1 MGLGRKGAPGAHALA
16 SAPRIRFVAARV
28 TISCSTPNKS
38 CARTVGIGGTRSHT
52 RPTFGTIADAQ
63 PAPAELSDMTDP
75 AATIETLLPLAP
87 DSPLLGLPG
96 AVQSEGIDSG
106 VAAHY
111 GNPMIEQRSLAAG
124 RAIVDLSHRGVL
136 GVSGPDRLTWLNS
149 IASQELRSLVAGE
162 STEMLL
168 LDPAGRL
175 EYAIRVL
182 DDGVETWL
190 LVEAAELPGLQKFLD
205 RMKFMLRV
213 QIVDHT
219 LAYATIGAMTDDPA
233 AVGITAAAPN
243 DVPLTWLDPWAAV
256 ARGGYQYAETPE
268 HPGTHWLYTET
279 LVPRASLPDLRDAL
293 AAGALTAG
301 ARTDVD
307 AAGAVATASAAV
319 PATATSAAASDV
331 DAAEAGAV
339 PAAGAAAS
347 ASPASVTP
355 AAITPAGL
363 LALEAL
369 RIAAWRPRRAREVDE
384 KSLPHELDWLRTAV
398 HLSKGCY
405 RGQETVAKVHN
416 LGHPPRRLVMLHLD
430 GSEGVLPAPGDPVQ
444 ADRVRPG
451 AEPERVTVGT
461 ITSSSIHYE
470 LGPIALAVIKRTIP
484 AASTLY
490 VESDGI
496 SISAGQEIIVP
507 QSAGSVA
514 DIPRLPRLGIRT
526 PGH

>member
-1 MGLGRKGAPGAHALA
+1 
-16 SAPRIRFVAARV
+16 
-28 TISCSTPNKS
+28 
-38 CARTVGIGGTRSHT
+38 
-52 RPTFGTIADAQ
+52 
-63 PAPAELSDMTDP
+63 MTDP
-75 AATIETLLPLAP
+75 ALTT
-87 DSPLLGLPG
+87 SPLLGLPG
-96 AVQSEGIDSG
+96 AVQSEGIDTD

-111 GNPMIEQRSLAAG
+111 GNPMIEQRSLMAG

-136 GVSGPDRLTWLNS
+136 SVAGPDRLTWLNS
-149 IASQELRSLVAGE
+149 IASQELKTLRTGE

-168 LDPAGRL
+168 LDPNGRL

-190 LVEAAELPGLQKFLD
+190 LVEAAELPGLQTFLD

-213 QIVDHT
+213 QVVDHT
-219 LAYATIGAMTDDPA
+219 LAYATIGAMTETPA
-233 AVGITAAAPN
+233 SLGITAAAPN

-268 HPGTHWLYTET
+268 HPGARWTYTES
-279 LVPRASLPDLRDAL
+279 LIPRASLPDLRTAL
-293 AAGALTAG
+293 AAGTLIASAEP
-301 ARTDVD
+301 A
-307 AAGAVATASAAV
+307 ASAAPKV
-319 PATATSAAASDV
+319 
-331 DAAEAGAV
+331 
-339 PAAGAAAS
+339 
-347 ASPASVTP
+347 
-355 AAITPAGL
+355 TPAGL

-384 KSLPHELDWLRTAV
+384 KSIPHELDWLRTAV
-398 HLSKGCY
+398 HLNKGCY

-451 AEPERVTVGT
+451 NSDTPREPERVTVGT
-461 ITSSSIHYE
+461 ITSSGIHYE

-490 VESDGI
+490 VESEGI
-496 SISAGQEIIVP
+496 SISASQEIIVP

-526 PGH
+526 PGR

>member
-1 MGLGRKGAPGAHALA
+1 
-16 SAPRIRFVAARV
+16 
-28 TISCSTPNKS
+28 
-38 CARTVGIGGTRSHT
+38 
-52 RPTFGTIADAQ
+52 
-63 PAPAELSDMTDP
+63 MTDP
-75 AATIETLLPLAP
+75 VATTETPAPLAP
-87 DSPLLGLPG
+87 ASPLLGLTG
-96 AVQSEGIDSG
+96 AVQSDGIDVG

-111 GNPMIEQRSLAAG
+111 GNPMIEQRSLLSG
-124 RAIVDLSHRGVL
+124 RAIVDLSHHGVI

-149 IASQELRSLVAGE
+149 ISSQELRSLAAGE

-168 LDPAGRL
+168 LDPTGHL
-175 EYAIRVL
+175 EFAIRVF

-190 LVEAAELPGLQKFLD
+190 LVEAAELPALQKFLD

-219 LAYATIGAMTDDPA
+219 LAYATIAAMTDAPA
-233 AVGITAAAPN
+233 TVGIEAAAPN
-243 DVPLTWLDPWAAV
+243 DVPLTWLDPWASIS
-256 ARGGYQYAETPE
+256 RGGYQYAETPE
-268 HPGTHWLYTET
+268 HPGTHWTYTET
-279 LVPRASLPDLRDAL
+279 LVPRASLPALRDAL
-293 AAGALTAG
+293 AAGTLTAVPEPV
-301 ARTDVD
+301 TP
-307 AAGAVATASAAV
+307 AAATAE
-319 PATATSAAASDV
+319 PALA
-331 DAAEAGAV
+331 
-339 PAAGAAAS
+339 AAAS
-347 ASPASVTP
+347 ASPLVVA
-355 AAITPAGL
+355 PAGL

-384 KSLPHELDWLRTAV
+384 KTLPHELDWMRTAV
-398 HLSKGCY
+398 HLNKGCY

-430 GSEGVLPAPGDPVQ
+430 GSEGVLPAPGDDVQ

-451 AEPERVTVGT
+451 GEPERMRVGA
-461 ITSSSIHYE
+461 ITSSAIHYE

-496 SISAGQEIIVP
+496 CISASQEIIVP

>member
-1 MGLGRKGAPGAHALA
+1 
-16 SAPRIRFVAARV
+16 
-28 TISCSTPNKS
+28 
-38 CARTVGIGGTRSHT
+38 
-52 RPTFGTIADAQ
+52 
-63 PAPAELSDMTDP
+63 MTDP
-75 AATIETLLPLAP
+75 APTS
-87 DSPLLGLPG
+87 SPLLGLPG
-96 AVQSEGIDSG
+96 AVQAEGIDAG

-111 GNPMIEQRSLAAG
+111 GNPMIEQRTLAAG
-124 RAIVDLSHRGVL
+124 SSIVDLSHRGVL
-136 GVSGPDRLTWLNS
+136 SVAGPDRLTWLNS
-149 IASQELRSLVAGE
+149 IASQELKSLAPGE

-168 LDPAGRL
+168 LDPTGRL

-190 LVEAAELPGLQKFLD
+190 LIEAAELPGLQKFLD

-213 QIVDHT
+213 QVVDHT
-219 LAYATIGAMTDDPA
+219 LAYATIGAMTDAPA
-233 AVGITAAAPN
+233 TVGIAPASPN
-243 DVPLTWLDPWAAV
+243 DVPLTWLDPWAQV

-268 HPGTHWLYTET
+268 HPGTHWTYTET
-279 LVPRASLPDLRDAL
+279 LVARASLPALRDAL
-293 AAGALTAG
+293 AAGTV
-301 ARTDVD
+301 TV
-307 AAGAVATASAAV
+307 T
-319 PATATSAAASDV
+319 PT
-331 DAAEAGAV
+331 
-339 PAAGAAAS
+339 GAAATS
-347 ASPASVTP
+347 TVK
-355 AAITPAGL
+355 PAGL

-384 KSLPHELDWLRTAV
+384 KSIPHELDWLRTAV

-444 ADRVRPG
+444 ADRVRPEQE
-451 AEPERVTVGT
+451 AERVTVGV
-461 ITSSSIHYE
+461 ITSSGIHYE

-490 VESDGI
+490 VASEGI
-496 SISAGQEIIVP
+496 SISASQEIIVP

-514 DIPRLPRLGIRT
+514 EIPRLPRLGIRT